1 MKRGAAWPLA
11 VMTILGL
18 TIAAN
23 VWLINVANADP
34 SFAVEEN
41 YYQRGVHWD
50 DEMAQRR
57 RNDALGWRVVASA
70 SPIRSGYGSDLR
82 IALNS
87 AARPIDGAV
96 VTVRAVHLARAGEP
110 VDVRL
115 TTIAAGAYEARVPL
129 ERAGLWEL
137 RIDVR
142 RGTDRFTAIERL
154 DVPSARP

>member
-18 TIAAN
+18 TIAGN
-23 VWLINVANADP
+23 VWLISVANADP

-70 SPIRSGYGSDLR
+70 SPIRGGYGSDLR

-96 VTVRAVHLARAGEP
+96 VTVRALHLARAGEP
-110 VDVRL
+110 VDITL
-115 TTIAAGAYEARVPL
+115 TASDAGAYEARVPL

-137 RIDVR
+137 RIVVR

-154 DVPSARP
+154 DVSSARP

>member
-1 MKRGAAWPLA
+1 
-11 VMTILGL
+11 
-18 TIAAN
+18 
-23 VWLINVANADP
+23 
-34 SFAVEEN
+34 
-41 YYQRGVHWD
+41 
-50 DEMAQRR
+50 MAQRR

-70 SPIRSGYGSDLR
+70 SPIRGGYGSDLR

-110 VDVRL
+110 VDITL
-115 TTIAAGAYEARVPL
+115 AASEAGAYEARVPL

-154 DVPSARP
+154 DVRSARP